1 MREAGLGLRK
11 DPEAFLCVLAK
22 YLLRPL
28 VTRDT
33 VVWFAGSRSERPDAG
48 KPKYYDQPAQH
59 KEAVKTDGMCDR
71 KNEKV
76 NSLAQ
81 YMYVLL
87 EAERII
93 RWSQLIDEAIARAK
107 RAQRSEAKND
117 ASIVSL

>member
-59 KEAVKTDGMCDR
+59 KKAVKTDGMCDR

-81 YMYVLL
+81 YMYLGTPSRFLL
-87 EAERII
+87 YFSR
-93 RWSQLIDEAIARAK
+93 
-107 RAQRSEAKND
+107 RSE
-117 ASIVSL
+117 

>member
-1 MREAGLGLRK
+1 MRKAGLGLRK
-11 DPEAFLCVLAK
+11 DPKAFLCVLAK

-93 RWSQLIDEAIARAK
+93 RWSQLTKQSQERK
-107 RAQRSEAKND
+107 ERKEAKQRTMHQ
-117 ASIVSL
+117 